1 MSQGLAKS
9 ELQPRFQVIADLHK
23 DGMSMRNINRH
34 LNSRLPETA
43 PWQALGMRP
52 RKWILGLSLAAALLS
67 WGCPKQDPLQAFSP
81 PATPIDQG
89 PAPVPEPATAL
100 LFGAALLIGG
110 AIARR
115 RRKGAKTNHS
125 R

>member
-1 MSQGLAKS
+1 
-9 ELQPRFQVIADLHK
+9 
-23 DGMSMRNINRH
+23 MRNINR
-34 LNSRLPETA
+34 LFNSLLAWTA
-43 PWQALGMRP
+43 ARPTLRIRP
-52 RKWILGLSLAAALLS
+52 RRWILGLSLAAVLLS

-110 AIARR
+110 AIVRR
-115 RRKGAKTNHS
+115 RRKEGHK
-125 R
+125 

>member
-1 MSQGLAKS
+1 
-9 ELQPRFQVIADLHK
+9 
-23 DGMSMRNINRH
+23 MRNINSYF
-34 LNSRLPETA
+34 NSLLRWTA
-43 PWQALGMRP
+43 ARQIIRVGP

-81 PATPIDQG
+81 PPAPIDQG

-110 AIARR
+110 AIVRR
-115 RRKGAKTNHS
+115 RRKGGHK
-125 R
+125 

>member
-1 MSQGLAKS
+1 
-9 ELQPRFQVIADLHK
+9 
-23 DGMSMRNINRH
+23 MRNTARIFKSFFSW
-34 LNSRLPETA
+34 NSGRQKA
-43 PWQALGMRP
+43 RMRP
-52 RKWILGLSLAAALLS
+52 RSWILGVTLAAALLS

-81 PATPIDQG
+81 PPTPIDQG

-115 RRKGAKTNHS
+115 RRKGSHK
-125 R
+125 

>member
-1 MSQGLAKS
+1 
-9 ELQPRFQVIADLHK
+9 
-23 DGMSMRNINRH
+23 MRNINR
-34 LNSRLPETA
+34 LFNSLFPGTA
-43 PWQALGMRP
+43 SGQILGMRP
-52 RKWILGLSLAAALLS
+52 RKWILGVSLAAALLS

-89 PAPVPEPATAL
+89 PAPVPEPATAV

-115 RRKGAKTNHS
+115 RRKGAKINHS

>member
-1 MSQGLAKS
+1 
-9 ELQPRFQVIADLHK
+9 
-23 DGMSMRNINRH
+23 MRNINRFFIS
-34 LNSRLPETA
+34 LLPWSASWQGSR
-43 PWQALGMRP
+43 MRP

-100 LFGAALLIGG
+100 LFGAALLVGG
-110 AIARR
+110 AIVRR
-115 RRKGAKTNHS
+115 RRHGGQK
-125 R
+125 

>member
-1 MSQGLAKS
+1 MSQGPARIVQLRS
-9 ELQPRFQVIADLHK
+9 YVIADRYK
-23 DGMSMRNINRH
+23 DGTLMRNTNR
-34 LNSRLPETA
+34 LFNSLLPGRATG
-43 PWQALGMRP
+43 PSRMRP
-52 RKWILGLSLAAALLS
+52 RKWIIGISLMAALLS

-89 PAPVPEPATAL
+89 PAPVPEPATSL

-115 RRKGAKTNHS
+115 WRKGSTNK
-125 R
+125 

>member
-1 MSQGLAKS
+1 
-9 ELQPRFQVIADLHK
+9 
-23 DGMSMRNINRH
+23 MRNMNQ
-34 LNSRLPETA
+34 LFNSLHVWIAERQIA
-43 PWQALGMRP
+43 RMRA
-52 RKWILGLSLAAALLS
+52 REWILGFVLAAALLS

-115 RRKGAKTNHS
+115 RRKGGHK
-125 R
+125 

>member
-1 MSQGLAKS
+1 
-9 ELQPRFQVIADLHK
+9 
-23 DGMSMRNINRH
+23 MRNINSH
-34 LNSRLPETA
+34 FNSLLGWTA
-43 PWQALGMRP
+43 ARQLIRMRP

-110 AIARR
+110 AIVRR
-115 RRKGAKTNHS
+115 RRKGGHK
-125 R
+125 

>member
-1 MSQGLAKS
+1 
-9 ELQPRFQVIADLHK
+9 
-23 DGMSMRNINRH
+23 MRNINRFFIS
-34 LNSRLPETA
+34 LLPWTASR
-43 PWQALGMRP
+43 QGSRMRP

-67 WGCPKQDPLQAFSP
+67 WGCPKQDPLQAFNP

-110 AIARR
+110 AIVRR
-115 RRKGAKTNHS
+115 RRNGGHK
-125 R
+125 

>member
-1 MSQGLAKS
+1 MRKINQLFHSLLGWNAARQRS
-9 ELQPRFQVIADLHK
+9 ETR
-23 DGMSMRNINRH
+23 S
-34 LNSRLPETA
+34 
-43 PWQALGMRP
+43 

-81 PATPIDQG
+81 PPTPIDQG

-110 AIARR
+110 AIVRR
-115 RRKGAKTNHS
+115 RRNGGHK
-125 R
+125 

>member
-1 MSQGLAKS
+1 
-9 ELQPRFQVIADLHK
+9 
-23 DGMSMRNINRH
+23 MRNINRFFIS
-34 LNSRLPETA
+34 LLPWTA
-43 PWQALGMRP
+43 SGRGMRP
-52 RKWILGLSLAAALLS
+52 RQWILGLSLAAALLS

-110 AIARR
+110 AIVRR
-115 RRKGAKTNHS
+115 RRNGGHK
-125 R
+125 